1 MHAERIADYETVVRL
16 DMDQLSV
23 TPGALPSVLRLGIW
37 DALDAAF
44 LTVIWRQKM
53 GFFCTTN
60 LESLVFCARLSNWAR
75 LRGRVLFRIA

>member
-1 MHAERIADYETVVRL
+1 MHAERIADYKTVLRL

-44 LTVIWRQKM
+44 LTVIWRNM
-53 GFFCTTN
+53 
-60 LESLVFCARLSNWAR
+60 VRL
-75 LRGRVLFRIA
+75 LL